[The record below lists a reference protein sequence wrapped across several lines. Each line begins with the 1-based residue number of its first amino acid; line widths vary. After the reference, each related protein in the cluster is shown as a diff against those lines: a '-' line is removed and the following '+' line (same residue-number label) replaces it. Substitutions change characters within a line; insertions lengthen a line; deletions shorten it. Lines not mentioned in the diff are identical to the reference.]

1 MVAKQIMRELSE
13 IVQRDQVVTHAVLP
27 ESALGADLYLSSVTT
42 ITDVEVT
49 ADLQV
54 HSFKLFQTHT
64 LNNILVDRNY
74 EVLVHKLVQLSCYCG
89 LV

>member
-1 MVAKQIMRELSE
+1 MAKEKRVSMVSKQILRELSE
-13 IVQRDQVVTHAVLP
+13 ILQRDQVVRDAVLP

-54 HSFKLFQTHT
+54 SSL
-64 LNNILVDRNY
+64 LNLLISY
-74 EVLVHKLVQLSCYCG
+74 WFT
-89 LV
+89 